1 MYGAAGN
8 GRVARV
14 SGSWSGRIKKGSA
27 EPQSFVNLKSNTMKK
42 ITAQRYR
49 FLMERTRI
57 FLNLYAAFKSI
68 YNLVFLFAC

>member
-1 MYGAAGN
+1 
-8 GRVARV
+8 
-14 SGSWSGRIKKGSA
+14 
-27 EPQSFVNLKSNTMKK
+27 MKK

-57 FLNLYAAFKSI
+57 FLNLYAAFKAI